1 MLKKAPLRARVLV
14 LAARRENNPNF
25 GKNHTEETRTK
36 ISPSPHLGGFG
47 MLYQEKIILIM
58 EKICPMKLNQKY
70 RMLKRVK
77 ILVKKL
83 EKKYLILKKA
93 PLRARVLVLAARR
106 ENNPNSQQIEVID
119 LKEITT
125 TYYNSFREAARALN
139 IPNHCIIS
147 NYIKNNQKKPY
158 KGRYTFKK
166 INS

>member
-1 MLKKAPLRARVLV
+1 MSGRKHSDKSKQIMSDAKKGK
-14 LAARRENNPNF
+14 NNPNF

-36 ISPSPHLGGFG
+36 ISDAISGENHPNYGKNLSN
-47 MLYQEKIILIM
+47 ETKSKISDAQKGKNLS
-58 EKICPMKLNQKY
+58 EETRKKISDT
-70 RMLKRVK
+70 
-77 ILVKKL
+77 KKG
-83 EKKYLILKKA
+83 
-93 PLRARVLVLAARR
+93 